1 MQFGSFLG
9 SPLAAIAEEVQSFKV
24 LKTSAAL
31 LKERTEEEK
40 EMLVPSII
48 GVALRSRCRR
58 SPPRPVAPQQPQSL
72 YLIVAL
78 LSSWRRRGAREVHLY
93 GWKDKLGT
101 MLVS

>member
-1 MQFGSFLG
+1 MEGCLQFGSFLG
-9 SPLAAIAEEVQSFKV
+9 SPLAAVAEEVQSFKV
-24 LKTSAAL
+24 LKTSAAVL
-31 LKERTEEEK
+31 GERTEEVK

-78 LSSWRRRGAREVHLY
+78 LSSWRRQGAQVARLFS
-93 GWKDKLGT
+93 WKDK
-101 MLVS
+101 